1 MQVSEIQL
9 FQILKEKVGEEQA
22 IVLTKFIGAK
32 IENQLTLNLNTFE
45 TNRKL
50 ELAKL
55 KTEFYLEINKRR
67 VETIQLLFFAVII
80 LILISAMLVR
90 LSM

>member
-9 FQILKEKVGEEQA
+9 FQILKEKVGEEKA
-22 IVLTKFIGAK
+22 MVLAEFIGAK
-32 IENQLTLNLNTFE
+32 VENQLTLNLNTFE

-55 KTEFYLEINKRR
+55 RTDFYLEINKRR
-67 VETIQLLFFAVII
+67 VETIQLLFFTVIV
-80 LILISAMLVR
+80 LILISAMLVK
-90 LSM
+90 LSL